1 MIKVML
7 SGGLGNQMFQY
18 AFARTLSIKHN
29 TTLVLDT
36 SYLQSKLPFSKLA
49 TQMKYELGVFDIEA
63 KVETNYFS
71 GKYLYPFAKAEY
83 LLKKKLNKIRL
94 DTITES
100 DFSFQ
105 KELFNS
111 SDNSF
116 IRGNFQSEK
125 YFKIIED
132 LLRKEFTFKPTLDIV
147 NLNWIQKMKEGNTVA
162 IHVRRG
168 DYVSLKQ
175 NVNKFAQIPIAY
187 YQKAIQYLSER
198 VPNTSYFIF
207 SDDIQWVRKHLQLE
221 DYPCY
226 FIENNLS
233 ADKAYIDMQ
242 LMSNCKHNIIANST
256 FSWWSAWL
264 NNNPDKIVIAPQQWF
279 ADVSINS
286 NDIIPD
292 EWIKL

>member
-125 YFKIIED
+125 YFIEIEKII
-132 LLRKEFTFKPTLDIV
+132 RQEFQFKPTLKEE
-147 NLNWIQKMKEGNTVA
+147 NLVWKQQIENSNAVS

-168 DYVSLKQ
+168 DYISLKQ
-175 NVNKFAQIPIAY
+175 NVHKFAQIPIVY
-187 YQKAIQYLSER
+187 FQKAINHIASKIENP
-198 VPNTSYFIF
+198 VFFVF
-207 SDDIQWVRKHLQLE
+207 SDDIDWVKRELKTEFPVH
-221 DYPCY
+221 
-226 FIENNLS
+226 FISNNNTKQTS
-233 ADKAYIDMQ
+233 YIDMQ
-242 LMSNCKHNIIANST
+242 LMSLCKHNIICNST
-256 FSWWSAWL
+256 FSWWGAWL
-264 NNNPDKIVIAPQQWF
+264 NSHPDKMVIAPQQWF
-279 ADVSINS
+279 ADNSINS
-286 NDIIPD
+286 KDIYPLK
-292 EWIKL
+292 WIKL